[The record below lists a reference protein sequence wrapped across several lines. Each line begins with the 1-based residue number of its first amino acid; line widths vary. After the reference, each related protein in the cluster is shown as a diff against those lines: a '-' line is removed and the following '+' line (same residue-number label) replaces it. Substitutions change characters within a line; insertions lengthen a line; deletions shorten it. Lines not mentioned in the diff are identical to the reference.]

1 MTSASSL
8 INQSVIALIVIRL
21 TENVLSCS
29 TRLWP
34 KKIRD
39 TEDMRTQECKVH
51 DPHDSNTQEK
61 ENTFCQR
68 VGEEFKVG
76 KGKLAY
82 IYIYS
87 YIYVIYSNMNQ
98 KKLTSSVGQRWLSAD
113 DFES

>member
-8 INQSVIALIVIRL
+8 INQSVIGLIVIRL

-39 TEDMRTQECKVH
+39 TEDMRTQESKVH
-51 DPHDSNTQEK
+51 DPHDSDIQKK
-61 ENTFCQR
+61 ENAFCQR

-76 KGKLAY
+76 KGKLANVY
-82 IYIYS
+82 IHTY
-87 YIYVIYSNMNQ
+87 M
-98 KKLTSSVGQRWLSAD
+98 
-113 DFES
+113 